1 MLFRSM
7 DKLYIVMPAYNEA
20 ENIESVVCSWY
31 SVLEGKNEN
40 SKIIVADSE
49 STDNTHDILLKLQER
64 YPKLIILSNT
74 GKQHGQKLLALYDYA
89 IKNGADYIFQTDSD
103 GQTNPAE
110 FERFWELREKYD
122 AILGNRPSR
131 GDGKS
136 REIVER
142 VLCKILFVYFK
153 VYIPDANAPFRL
165 MKSLLVEQYL
175 KNLPMDYNLPN
186 VMLTTYFV
194 YYREKVVFEDIT
206 FKPRQAGVNSINIPK
221 IIKIGWKS
229 LFDFF
234 QLKKRMRNR

>member
-1 MLFRSM
+1 
-7 DKLYIVMPAYNEA
+7 MPAYNEA

-153 VYIPDANAPFRL
+153 VYILSHFPL
-165 MKSLLVEQYL
+165 
-175 KNLPMDYNLPN
+175 
-186 VMLTTYFV
+186 
-194 YYREKVVFEDIT
+194 
-206 FKPRQAGVNSINIPK
+206 
-221 IIKIGWKS
+221 
-229 LFDFF
+229 
-234 QLKKRMRNR
+234 